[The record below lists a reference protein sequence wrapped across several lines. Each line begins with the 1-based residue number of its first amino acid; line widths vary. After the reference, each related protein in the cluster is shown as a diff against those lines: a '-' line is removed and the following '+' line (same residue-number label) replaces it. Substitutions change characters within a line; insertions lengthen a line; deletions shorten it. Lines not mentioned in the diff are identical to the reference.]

1 MHWVLILKRTPSPF
15 LKLSNIAHMS
25 GLEEFFSVVLIAGRG
40 HLQQVPRGEG
50 EESSEVQQSDE
61 E

>member
-1 MHWVLILKRTPSPF
+1 
-15 LKLSNIAHMS
+15 MS

>member
-1 MHWVLILKRTPSPF
+1 
-15 LKLSNIAHMS
+15 MS
-25 GLEEFFSVVLIAGRG
+25 GFEEFCSVVPLIAGRG